1 MSFVNLY
8 DLGSLNTP
16 NTDGGKCLRR
26 YNKKQTNP
34 SWEEKRFHVLSK
46 LSGQQI

>member
-16 NTDGGKCLRR
+16 NTDGGKRLRR

-34 SWEEKRFHVLSK
+34 AREEKRFHVLSK